1 MKIQCNRRW
10 RPELHLRALYQIWFE
25 ILFVLFQIL
34 WAFNWAC
41 LVLDGWCTFGTGLLV
56 PLYQATLIEC
66 IWTIWKRTNTIWTQG
81 RYSHLQLGFGPWCCI
96 QGNPSVAMC
105 RMLFVVSP
113 PPLQESG
120 PLDSEAMVMG
130 ILDQAF
136 DVLVLRY
143 GVQKRIY
150 CKVSATQTT
159 AVLVLCDGTR
169 LSDLRFVVLFTA
181 WVRVVPNTTA
191 ADLGHTVSTFQM
203 FLFFIGKVQKEPL
216 YFGPF
221 LTVVFNFVPCEHD
234 PGYHSDT
241 TSSFM
246 VQTIV
251 FIVYYDIH
259 DKVRQWSRERRIVT

>member
-113 PPLQESG
+113 PPLAGEWSSGLWGHGDGNSG
-120 PLDSEAMVMG
+120 PGLRRPRAALRGAETHLLQSECHSNHCSISFVW
-130 ILDQAF
+130 
-136 DVLVLRY
+136 RY
-143 GVQKRIY
+143 QIIWFEICCLIY
-150 CKVSATQTT
+150 CLGPCSAKHDGCWFGAHRINFSNVSFFYWKSSERTSLFRAISDSCLQFC
-159 AVLVLCDGTR
+159 AVWTR
-169 LSDLRFVVLFTA
+169 PRLPFISD
-181 WVRVVPNTTA
+181 
-191 ADLGHTVSTFQM
+191 
-203 FLFFIGKVQKEPL
+203 
-216 YFGPF
+216 
-221 LTVVFNFVPCEHD
+221 
-234 PGYHSDT
+234 
-241 TSSFM
+241 
-246 VQTIV
+246 
-251 FIVYYDIH
+251 
-259 DKVRQWSRERRIVT
+259 